1 LVTVGNTWC
10 PLDLQHSLHLSS
22 WGCFKTLFNII
33 IKTSGQF
40 NAYNNKFTSIYLT
53 IKVNNTALSIIHNV
67 DGSQFLEIFELGCF
81 ILLETATELGVIGTY
96 CFHIAELS
104 LEQLLEKKVKK
115 Q

>member
-1 LVTVGNTWC
+1 M
-10 PLDLQHSLHLSS
+10 LQM
-22 WGCFKTLFNII
+22 FKTLFNII
-33 IKTSGQF
+33 TKTSGQF
-40 NAYNNKFTSIYLT
+40 NAYYNKFTSIYLT
-53 IKVNNTALSIIHNV
+53 IKVKNNTALSIIHNV
-67 DGSQFLEIFELGCF
+67 NGSQFLEIFELGCF